1 MNDIHL
7 IKNNPM
13 FGTIRIEGTEK
24 EPLFCASDVCK
35 ALGYAKP
42 QNAVAAHVDAEDA
55 LKRSTPTEGGRQEM
69 TFVTESGLYA
79 LIFGSKLPQAKEFKK
94 WVTSEVLPSI
104 RQNGGYMLIG
114 DDEAEEDLMA
124 RALIVAKATLKRRE
138 ERIKALES
146 ENQAKDKEIVELSGT
161 ISEMKPKVNYVDMI
175 LASKET
181 VTTTQIAQDYGM
193 SAKAFNIIL
202 RNFGIQHK
210 VGGQWIL
217 YAKYLPNGY
226 VQSDTIT
233 ISHRDGSA
241 GSVMHTK
248 WTQKGRLF
256 LYDELKNHDIIPTI
270 EQRKAEN
277 E

>member
-146 ENQAKDKEIVELSGT
+146 ESQAKDKEIVELSGT
-161 ISEMKPKVNYVDMI
+161 ISEMKPKVNYVDTI
-175 LASKET
+175 LSCKET
-181 VTTTQIAQDYGM
+181 VTTTQIAQDYGQ
-193 SAKAFNIIL
+193 SAKAFNVLL

-217 YAKYLPNGY
+217 YAKYLPCGY
-226 VQSDTIT
+226 VQSETVSIT
-233 ISHRDGSA
+233 HRDGSA

-270 EQRKAEN
+270 EQRKVEN